1 MEIVRKLISD
11 NTDKS
16 GGTNKTN
23 DKSDTLG
30 LISAVLGKS
39 NKDVERLVG
48 VISSINTSGADKLKR
63 IGKGSL
69 ENRVEEATAGNR
81 KDNILKS
88 VENILNKA
96 GGQLGTKTAK
106 VGKGADK
113 LAGAIGGVAKF
124 ALKFAKMIPIIG
136 TVVTALSSLSAI
148 IGIVVESGKK
158 YAWDV
163 QKEYRGMLK
172 KWFQLWY

>member
-106 VGKGADK
+106 VGKGQCW
-113 LAGAIGGVAKF
+113 LVS
-124 ALKFAKMIPIIG
+124 
-136 TVVTALSSLSAI
+136 VVLQNSH
-148 IGIVVESGKK
+148 
-158 YAWDV
+158 
-163 QKEYRGMLK
+163 
-172 KWFQLWY
+172 